1 MGDKPVWEQTGSS
14 FIQHYYQLF
23 DNDRIQLRAVYFDIS
38 CFTWEGQQFQGKAA
52 IKTQHSTMA
61 QDHQPMLDS
70 CIISTVVGQL
80 KKFLLKSIKVAW
92 IGTNDM
98 FSLALHNLG

>member
-1 MGDKPVWEQTGSS
+1 MLHMGRTAIPRE
-14 FIQHYYQLF
+14 
-23 DNDRIQLRAVYFDIS
+23 S
-38 CFTWEGQQFQGKAA
+38 CHCEEIAYLPFQ
-52 IKTQHSTMA
+52 KTQHSTMA

-80 KKFLLKSIKVAW
+80 KASDNPIMQSHQMFLLKSIKVAW